1 MHSLNV
7 KLYPLYMNLKN
18 SIIKYKS
25 YEKELE
31 SKKEEQK
38 KECENS
44 EKEVERLRE
53 NQNKMK
59 EEMEKT
65 KNDININ
72 NEILKD
78 SINETKLK
86 NELGELKNKNE
97 LEKTKFIMAKDLEK
111 INLENE
117 CRIQESMKET
127 QMCED
132 AKKKNNELEIIKLKY
147 ECLKDKIYNDKE
159 FDELID
165 IAKKRKDEIINDEL
179 EDIKEQKNDLE
190 DFKKQSKKRLD
201 NLKEKN
207 NAEIQ
212 KKQIELQNHKL
223 REYNKL
229 LLEKKK
235 KFNDFKN
242 KFSGNP
248 VSNENLKNKEI
259 EKAKMYFEQQKNI
272 LLMRE
277 QVFQQQKQNINTFVK
292 QLEMNDDEYSKKL
305 LNYFKK
311 K

>member
-25 YEKELE
+25 HEKELE

-38 KECENS
+38 KECEKS
-44 EKEVERLRE
+44 EKEVEELRE
-53 NQNKMK
+53 NQNKIK
-59 EEMEKT
+59 EEVEKT

-72 NEILKD
+72 NDILKD

-165 IAKKRKDEIINDEL
+165 IAKKRKDEIIND
-179 EDIKEQKNDLE
+179 QLE
-190 DFKKQSKKRLD
+190 DFQEQKKELENFKNQSQKRLD

-223 REYNKL
+223 REYNNL

-242 KFSGNP
+242 KFSVNP

-259 EKAKMYFEQQKNI
+259 EKAKMYFEQQKNN

-292 QLEMNDDEYSKKL
+292 QLEMNDDEYSKNL